1 MSKATGGAGGPASS
15 KDGSAS
21 SAAPSAGVGAA
32 ASPSKEGGAAA
43 AAAAAAATT
52 TATNPAAVPAVAPA
66 PLKEHRQITAE
77 MAASA
82 AANTKHDRPAL
93 LQLYDDLGGPEWV
106 STRVG
111 NAAHSVHTDD
121 LKAAEARRGHVVV
134 RVDQVGP
141 GRAGAEGGGGGVGG
155 VVGLRYSTTHYSHDD
170 SP

>member
-21 SAAPSAGVGAA
+21 GAAPSAGADAA
-32 ASPSKEGGAAA
+32 ASPSKEGS
-43 AAAAAAATT
+43 
-52 TATNPAAVPAVAPA
+52 AVPAVAPA

-93 LQLYDDLGGPEWV
+93 LQLYDDLGGSEWV

-121 LKAAEARRGHVVV
+121 LKAAEARKGHVVV
-134 RVDQVGP
+134 RVDQVGG
-141 GRAGAEGGGGGVGG
+141 GRRGGGGI
-155 VVGLRYSTTHYSHDD
+155 
-170 SP
+170 